1 MATTMPTIGCSINAL
16 SHRYG
21 ERRIF
26 SGLELHIKPGQF
38 VSVLGVS
45 GAGKS
50 TLLRLIAGLETPDA
64 GSVRPIGQAVDGKIT
79 VRVMF
84 QEDRL
89 LPWWSVER
97 NVLLGL
103 DKHKRL
109 SDARRLLAHVGL
121 QGLESLWPAQLSGG
135 QKQRVALARAL
146 IHQPDWLLLDEPFG
160 ALDALTRV
168 TAQLLLERLWLESPR
183 TVLLVTHDV
192 EEALVLSDRVILL
205 GNGEIAHDIN
215 ISQPRPRHR
224 SNHELAELKE
234 ALLNELVAVHQA

>member
-1 MATTMPTIGCSINAL
+1 MAGDFPIGIQVNGL
-16 SHRYG
+16 RHGYG
-21 ERRIF
+21 PRRIF
-26 SGLELHIKPGQF
+26 DGLDLRIEPGQF
-38 VSVLGVS
+38 VSVLGTS

-50 TLLRLIAGLETPDA
+50 TLLRLVAGLEAADA
-64 GSVRPIGQAVDGKIT
+64 GTVRPLDDGAGGKAA

-89 LPWWSVER
+89 LPWWTAER

-103 DKHKRL
+103 PTDRL
-109 SDARRLLAHVGL
+109 ADARRLLAQVGL
-121 QGLESLWPAQLSGG
+121 QGLEGLWPAQLSGG

-168 TAQLLLERLWLESPR
+168 TAQQLLERLWRESPR

-205 GNGEIAHDIN
+205 GRGGIARDIA
-215 ISQPRPRHR
+215 IAQPRPRHR
-224 SNHELAELKE
+224 SDQGLAMLKE
-234 ALLNELVAVHQA
+234 QLLDKLVSVHSE